1 MSEIAPSTILIPV
14 TSDADAIS
22 LANFAAALCSTR
34 GGIVTAVAVVP
45 VSEGRSFAEGAE
57 AARQRRQSL
66 YRALEDV
73 RRHHPETEIEVAVR
87 IAQEVWQGIEE
98 LVAEQ
103 EADLVLF
110 GWKAKEHLGQRLF
123 GRTMAKI
130 LASPPADV
138 GVVRLT
144 PPADP
149 ALAGAPAGA
158 PVRILLPARGGPAA
172 DLALDLVHSLRERW
186 GSEMTLLRVER
197 PGAALVDRMVER
209 DRFDDLCRRAQA
221 SGPIRRLNIF
231 SDQVEE
237 AIGREATHHDLVVLG
252 AAVEPEPGTLL
263 GRLPEAIL
271 STLPCS
277 VMVVKGREPVDPALF
292 ARPSDVAGEMVDKWF
307 GENTFHGREFSRI
320 DELVDLK
327 RQRGLTISV
336 GLPALNEEATVGN
349 VIRILKEA
357 LIERH
362 PLIDEL
368 VLIDGGSSDRTR
380 EIAASHG
387 IPVYVQGDILPQYGD
402 YQGKGEGL
410 WKSLYALH
418 GDIVAW
424 MDTDIKN
431 VHPKFIYGVIGPLLR
446 ERRLRYVV
454 GYYRRTIRIGGSYYE
469 TGGDA
474 VNELS
479 ARPLVNMF
487 YPQLSGLI
495 QPASREVAS
504 YREVLENIPF
514 FTGYGVE
521 MGHLIDILDYYG
533 LSAIGQS
540 DLEERIHRESSLI
553 SLGERAYALQK
564 VVMRRIERDH
574 SVRLLDELNTSM
586 KLIQQR
592 EGRFVIKLQQV
603 GDVERPPMLSI
614 PEYRELRAQRRATP

>member
-1 MSEIAPSTILIPV
+1 M
-14 TSDADAIS
+14 
-22 LANFAAALCSTR
+22 AAV
-34 GGIVTAVAVVP
+34 GVVP
-45 VSEGRSFAEGAE
+45 VSEGKSFAEGAE

-66 YRALEDV
+66 YRALEGV
-73 RRHHPETEIEVAVR
+73 RRRHPELEIEVAVR

-98 LVAEQ
+98 LVAEE

-110 GWKAKEHLGQRLF
+110 GWKAEEHQGQGLF

-130 LASPPADV
+130 LASPPAHV
-138 GVVRLT
+138 AVVRLAI
-144 PPADP
+144 PADP
-149 ALAGAPAGA
+149 GPEASPMAPA
-158 PVRILLPARGGPAA
+158 RILLPARGGPAA
-172 DLALDLVHSLRERW
+172 DLALDLIHYLRERW
-186 GSEMTLLRVER
+186 GSEVTLLRVER
-197 PGAALVDRMVER
+197 PSAALVDRMVER
-209 DRFDDLCRRAQA
+209 DRFDDLCRRAQT
-221 SGPIRRLNIF
+221 SGPIRRLSIF

-237 AIGREATHHDLVVLG
+237 AICREAAHHDLVVLG

-263 GRLPEAIL
+263 GQLPEAIL
-271 STLPCS
+271 AAVPCS
-277 VMVVKGREPVDPALF
+277 VMVVKSRDPVDPALF
-292 ARPSDVAGEMVDKWF
+292 ARPTDIAGEMVEKWF

-320 DELVDLK
+320 DELVELK

-349 VIRILKEA
+349 VVRIIKEA
-357 LIERH
+357 LMERY
-362 PLIDEL
+362 PLVDEL
-368 VLIDGGSSDRTR
+368 VVVDGGSSDRTR
-380 EIAASHG
+380 EIAASFG
-387 IPVYVQGDILPQYGD
+387 IPVYQQSEILPQYGV
-402 YQGKGEGL
+402 YPGKGEGL
-410 WKSLYALH
+410 WKSLYVLQ

-431 VHPKFIYGVIGPLLR
+431 VHPKFIYGIVGPLLR

-474 VNELS
+474 VNELC
-479 ARPLVNMF
+479 ARPLLNMF

-533 LSAIGQS
+533 LSALGQS
-540 DLEERIHRESSLI
+540 DLEERIHREKSLI

-564 VVMRRIERDH
+564 VVMRRVERDH
-574 SVRLLDELNTSM
+574 SIRLLDELNTSM

-592 EGRFVIKLQQV
+592 EGRFVLKLQQV

-614 PEYRELRAQRRATP
+614 PEYRELRARRRPLND